1 MTLRRWVGLD
11 EPDSL
16 AIAEQ
21 RMVFDW
27 IFTALPR
34 SPFHAV
40 PLSARGTEKRNDV
53 AVARCDLFIWRL
65 N

>member
-34 SPFHAV
+34 VHLFTPCHR
-40 PLSARGTEKRNDV
+40 ARE
-53 AVARCDLFIWRL
+53 ARRKETTSR
-65 N
+65 